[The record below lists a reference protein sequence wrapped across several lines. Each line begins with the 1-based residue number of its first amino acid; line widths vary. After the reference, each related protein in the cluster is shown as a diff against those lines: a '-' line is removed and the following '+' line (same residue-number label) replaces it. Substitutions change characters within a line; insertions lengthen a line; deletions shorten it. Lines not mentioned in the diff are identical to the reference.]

1 MDNNDFNIDN
11 YTTQELLLILG
22 LDDLNPNAILER
34 TNEYIRKLTDDNQPT
49 MADFFLEVQMKLLD
63 EAQKEKVSME
73 DKNEEKKL
81 AQQNDWWN
89 NEVLNQPNNPVQNDK
104 ITERK
109 QKVQVFDN
117 QQFPMNREQ
126 LGINDTFSVPVEQ
139 DVLNPNLQNVITRFI
154 CLDSQFRQASG
165 GTEGSSSNYIVDL
178 SEPITNALSIYLY
191 SVQIPYSWYTID
203 TAYGNTCFWLIFNN
217 DTTINVTINIPPGNY
232 SSDQL
237 VEMLNMGSDGSSNFN
252 QTSIVDPKNY
262 FTFPQAVSASYPIKY
277 NTNTGKITMNL
288 YGGSYTQNGVT
299 YNIDTTTCILFYDS
313 TAQFSCGSSKC
324 NATNVINQ
332 TLGWIM
338 GYRLPYVYVDASGNT
353 ASTLLEL
360 YGPKYLVIALDDYN
374 QNRINNGLITIAET
388 SKNMK
393 LPTYYNSSIP
403 YVCTSAPSVT
413 PLTSTGGNIYTPSQ
427 GLLFAEKSDIN
438 YKQIPQVLPSAPR
451 ILTNAQIYTI
461 NEIIKNNEKNTN
473 YRSKAPT
480 TSDTFALLP
489 IKHGDSSG
497 GMVVE
502 FSGALKDNKRIYFG
516 PVDIERLHVQLYDD
530 KGNILN
536 LNGSDWSMTIIVD
549 ILYQY

>member
-1 MDNNDFNIDN
+1 
-11 YTTQELLLILG
+11 
-22 LDDLNPNAILER
+22 
-34 TNEYIRKLTDDNQPT
+34 
-49 MADFFLEVQMKLLD
+49 
-63 EAQKEKVSME
+63 
-73 DKNEEKKL
+73 
-81 AQQNDWWN
+81 
-89 NEVLNQPNNPVQNDK
+89 
-104 ITERK
+104 
-109 QKVQVFDN
+109 
-117 QQFPMNREQ
+117 
-126 LGINDTFSVPVEQ
+126 
-139 DVLNPNLQNVITRFI
+139 
-154 CLDSQFRQASG
+154 
-165 GTEGSSSNYIVDL
+165 
-178 SEPITNALSIYLY
+178 
-191 SVQIPYSWYTID
+191 
-203 TAYGNTCFWLIFNN
+203 
-217 DTTINVTINIPPGNY
+217 
-232 SSDQL
+232 
-237 VEMLNMGSDGSSNFN
+237 
-252 QTSIVDPKNY
+252 
-262 FTFPQAVSASYPIKY
+262 
-277 NTNTGKITMNL
+277 MNL

-338 GYRLPYVYVDASGNT
+338 GYRLPYVFVDASGNT

-413 PLTSTGGNIYTPSQ
+413 PLTSTGNNIYTPSQ
-427 GLLFAEKSDIN
+427 GLLFAEKSDVN

-489 IKHGDSSG
+489 IKHGVNSG
-497 GMVVE
+497 DMVVE